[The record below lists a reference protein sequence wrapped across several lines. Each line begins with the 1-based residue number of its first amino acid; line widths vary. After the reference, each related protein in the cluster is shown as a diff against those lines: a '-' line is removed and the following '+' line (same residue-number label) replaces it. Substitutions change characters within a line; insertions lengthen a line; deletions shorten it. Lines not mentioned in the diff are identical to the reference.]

1 MPSVSNVAIGAN
13 MAASAATKARHGM
26 NESIARLSTGVRAMY
41 GGDAAGHSAGT
52 MNNARG
58 VSFAAAA
65 RNIEDGISFAQA
77 GESVLLEVANLAQRM
92 RELGIQFDN
101 AAILDSDQ
109 EAALSAEVNLIGD
122 TIDSLLDNTDFNTF
136 PVVDSASAQSVAVA
150 YDDDNAN
157 TTAVGPGTSIAAANT
172 IASADGA
179 DTSADTILGSV
190 ATALGNL
197 AADIS
202 ALKGYQGAA
211 SATSANMVAAGARL
225 LDTDFALETAS
236 LTKNAILN
244 QAALAMT
251 AQANQAQSAILAVLQ

>member
-92 RELGIQFDN
+92 RELGIQIDN

-109 EAALSAEVNLIGD
+109 EAALDAEVNLIGD

-136 PVVDSASAQSVAVA
+136 AVVDSASSQTVAIA
-150 YDDDNAN
+150 YDDDNGN

-172 IASADGA
+172 ISAAAAA

-225 LDTDFALETAS
+225 LDTDFALETAN

>member
-13 MAASAATKARHGM
+13 IAASAATKARHGM

-65 RNIEDGISFAQA
+65 RNIEDGISYAQTA
-77 GESVLLEVANLAQRM
+77 ESVLLEVANLAQRM
-92 RELGIQFDN
+92 RELGIQIDN

-109 EAALSAEVNLIGD
+109 EAALDAEVNLIGD
-122 TIDSLLDNTDFNTF
+122 TIDSILTNTKFNGKE
-136 PVVDSASAQSVAVA
+136 VVGSAASTTVAIA

-157 TTAVGPGTSIAAANT
+157 TTTVGAATSIAAANT
-172 IASADGA
+172 ISAAAAA
-179 DTSADTILGSV
+179 DTSADTILASV
-190 ATALGNL
+190 STALGNL
-197 AADIS
+197 AADIA
-202 ALKGYQGAA
+202 ALKGFQGSA
-211 SATSANMVAAGARL
+211 SSSAANMVAAGARL
-225 LDTDFALETAS
+225 LDTDFALETAN
-236 LTKNAILN
+236 LTKNSILN

>member
-1 MPSVSNVAIGAN
+1 MPSVSNVAIGTN

-26 NESIARLSTGVRAMY
+26 NESIARLSTGIRAMY

-52 MNNARG
+52 IATAHG
-58 VSFAAAA
+58 KSFAQAA
-65 RNIEDGISFAQA
+65 RNVEDGISLAQMQ
-77 GESVLLEVANLAQRM
+77 ESVLLEIANLAQRM
-92 RELGIQFDN
+92 RELGIAFDN
-101 AAILDSDQ
+101 AGVLDANQ
-109 EAALSAEVNLIGD
+109 EAALTAEVASIGD
-122 TIDSLLDNTDFNTF
+122 TIESLVDNTKFNDHAILTN
-136 PVVDSASAQSVAVA
+136 SATQFAIA
-150 YDDDNAN
+150 YDHKTAN
-157 TTAVGPGTSIAAANT
+157 TTNVGANTAIARTDT

-190 ATALGNL
+190 AAALGNV
-197 AADIS
+197 AADLS
-202 ALKGYQGAA
+202 ALKAHQGAA
-211 SATSANMVAAGARL
+211 SATSANLAAAGARL